1 MAGTFQWLSYFGT
14 FTETSSAPDQAMAAA
29 NNFGEPGPSVIPE
42 TEDLKQSLRE
52 FGGMR
57 N

>member
-1 MAGTFQWLSYFGT
+1 MAGTFQWLSYLDT
-14 FTETSSAPDQAMAAA
+14 FTETSSAPDQALAAA
-29 NNFGEPGPSVIPE
+29 NNLGEPGPSVIPE

-52 FGGMR
+52 FGGMW